1 MAHPDV
7 DPPRQADAGEPTDRL
22 DPMMRVDQT
31 GARGVPG
38 TLASHGEEIGTV
50 ERGQGGRVG
59 DAIHVWQA
67 TRLAPHDA
75 VPALEKN
82 AARDSRSPGTY
93 DTAARRPDVAA

>member
-22 DPMMRVDQT
+22 DPMTRVDQT
-31 GARGVPG
+31 GARAVPG
-38 TLASHGEEIGTV
+38 KLASHGEEIGTV
-50 ERGQGGRVG
+50 ERGQGGRVE

-75 VPALEKN
+75 CPPLIKRS
-82 AARDSRSPGTY
+82 ARFSVSWH
-93 DTAARRPDVAA
+93 V